1 MTVDQEKLPEMM
13 TEEAAMTISCFERS
27 YVFHEE
33 FLTKNEIV
41 SSTFVMIFLI
51 LNKVNFS
58 FVLLFL
64 GFISGTSRDS

>member
-1 MTVDQEKLPEMM
+1 MTVDQEELPSEVM

-41 SSTFVMIFLI
+41 SSTFVMIFLVMIFLI

-64 GFISGTSRDS
+64 GII

>member
-13 TEEAAMTISCFERS
+13 TEEAAMTISCYDRS
-27 YVFHEE
+27 YVFREE

-64 GFISGTSRDS
+64 GII

>member
-1 MTVDQEKLPEMM
+1 MTVDQEKLREMM
-13 TEEAAMTISCFERS
+13 TEEAAMTISYSERR

-33 FLTKNEIV
+33 FLTKEEIV

-64 GFISGTSRDS
+64 GFI